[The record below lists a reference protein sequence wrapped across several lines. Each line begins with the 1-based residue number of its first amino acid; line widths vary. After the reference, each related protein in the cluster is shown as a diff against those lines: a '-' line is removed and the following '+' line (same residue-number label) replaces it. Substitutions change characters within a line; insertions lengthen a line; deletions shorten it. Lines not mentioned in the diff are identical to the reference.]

1 MKPAFSHDLINSFF
15 LWFDNFLLKKVE
27 AYKTYTTKFYH
38 YQDDRL
44 GDGKVTYGSPYKQFV
59 YDQSVTG
66 VTIPSG
72 VTVGGTFLS
81 TGTSGMQFDFDNGR
95 VIFDSGVNTGLDI
108 SGTYTVKEI
117 NSYITDQNEEKLII
131 ENKYITNSRFT
142 VTENYVKPYT
152 PATPSVFIS
161 MEDIDNQ
168 PFAFG
173 GEDLTTCHVKAVAF
187 CENLY
192 QLDGVLSTFSDSF
205 NEVIGKIPIN
215 CHPIAE
221 FGSIKT
227 GVYPTGY
234 DYKNVVEECG
244 PEKFYINS
252 VETSKIR
259 DNNLKELN
267 PDLNIGFIEFEVRT
281 NRYPRL

>member
-1 MKPAFSHDLINSFF
+1 MKPSFSHDLINSFF

-38 YQDDRL
+38 YNDERL
-44 GDGKVTYGSPYKQFV
+44 GGSKVVYGSPYKQWA
-59 YDQSVTG
+59 YDHSITG

-72 VTVGGTFLS
+72 LTVDGTFLA

-95 VIFDSGVNTGLDI
+95 VIFNSGVNTGLDI

-117 NSYITDQNEEKLII
+117 NSYITDQTEDKLII

-142 VTENYVKPYT
+142 ISENYVKPYT
-152 PATPSVFIS
+152 PATPSVFVS
-161 MEDIDNQ
+161 MEEIDNE
-168 PFAFG
+168 PFSFG
-173 GEDLTTCHVKAVAF
+173 GEDLTTCYVKAVAF

-192 QLDGVLSTFSDSF
+192 QLDGVLSTFADSF
-205 NEVIGKIPIN
+205 NEVIGKIPMN
-215 CHPIAE
+215 CHPVAE
-221 FGSIKT
+221 FGLLKT

-234 DYKNVVEECG
+234 DYKNVVTECG
-244 PEKFYINS
+244 PEKFYIAD

-267 PDLNIGFIEFEVRT
+267 PELNIGFIEFEIKT